1 MHDMIKKLKSKK
13 AEGYIDIAVAVLIIT
28 FVLIL
33 ALSIWSMV
41 TLKQDMN
48 YMCSE
53 LLDTAT
59 VTGKVGDEVQT
70 RYEELCTETG
80 FRPDVD
86 FLAIYFD
93 SGSGKVQ
100 LGDGIT
106 CTLSCEMTL
115 RGFGGFRLPF
125 RISVTKSGLS
135 RVYWK

>member
-1 MHDMIKKLKSKK
+1 MIKILKSKK

-59 VTGKVGDEVQT
+59 VTGKVGM
-70 RYEELCTETG
+70 R
-80 FRPDVD
+80 FRHGTKN
-86 FLAIYFD
+86 FALKRD
-93 SGSGKVQ
+93 SVRTWIFSQSILILVPEKFSSG
-100 LGDGIT
+100 T
-106 CTLSCEMTL
+106 A
-115 RGFGGFRLPF
+115 LPAPF
-125 RISVTKSGLS
+125 PVK
-135 RVYWK
+135 